1 MTPSLEPGT
10 KVAAADVS
18 VALEGDS
25 GFTALTHVFGV
36 EVGVWEHVPGTSTDA
51 EVDEVFVVLA
61 GAARIDF
68 VEPALASITIG
79 PGDVVRLAEGMR
91 TVWTVTETLRKV
103 YVA

>member
-1 MTPSLEPGT
+1 VTLEPGT
-10 KVAAADVS
+10 KVAAADVA

-36 EVGVWEHVPGTSTDA
+36 EVGVWEHVPGTSTDT

-61 GAARIDF
+61 GAARINF

-79 PGDVVRLAEGMR
+79 PGDVVRLAEGMS

>member
-1 MTPSLEPGT
+1 VTLEPGT
-10 KVAAADVS
+10 KVAAADVA
-18 VALEGDS
+18 VALDGDS
-25 GFTALTHVFGV
+25 GFTPLTHVFGV
-36 EVGVWEHVPGTSTDA
+36 EVGVWEHTPGTSSDT
-51 EVDEVFVVLA
+51 EVNGVFVVLA
-61 GAARIDF
+61 GAARINF

>member
-1 MTPSLEPGT
+1 VTLEPGT
-10 KVAAADVS
+10 KVAAADVA
-18 VALEGDS
+18 VTLEGDS
-25 GFTALTHVFGV
+25 GFTALGELAGV
-36 EVGVWEHVPGTSTDA
+36 EVGVWEHLPGTSTDT

-91 TVWTVTETLRKV
+91 TVWTVTETLRKF

>member
-1 MTPSLEPGT
+1 MRLSLEPG
-10 KVAAADVS
+10 VVIHAADVA
-18 VALEGDS
+18 VTLEGDS

-36 EVGVWEHVPGTSTDA
+36 EVGVWDHLPGTSTDT

-91 TVWTVTETLRKV
+91 TVWTVTQALRKI